1 MHQAMHLNGIR
12 WLAAAALVVTM
23 AAAASAQDAPNVL
36 AIGKSA
42 PKADVKMANV
52 DGKSLSIAEV
62 KGEKGTL
69 VIFTCNSCPWAQAWQ
84 SRIAELGNTYSK
96 QGIGVIEINANDP
109 GVKPEDDMAGMQER
123 AKMLGLAFPYVV
135 DATSDVARAFGATRT
150 PEAFLFDAK
159 GKLVY
164 HGAVDDNGREPEKV
178 AQRWLND
185 ALAATVAGKAV
196 TVKETK
202 SLGCS
207 IKFRQKSSA
216 S

>member
-1 MHQAMHLNGIR
+1 MKGSSIR
-12 WLAAAALVVTM
+12 LWVVAALALTSV
-23 AAAASAQDAPNVL
+23 AATRADETTPAL

-52 DGKSLSIAEV
+52 DGKSVSIAEA
-62 KGEKGTL
+62 KGAKGTL
-69 VIFTCNSCPWAQAWQ
+69 VVFTCNSCPYAQAWQ
-84 SRIAELGNTYSK
+84 ARIAELGNTYAK
-96 QGIGVIEINANDP
+96 QGIGVLAINANDP
-109 GVKPEDDMAGMQER
+109 GVNPADDMAGMKDR
-123 AKMLGLAFPYVV
+123 AKLLSLEFPYVM
-135 DATSDVARAFGATRT
+135 DAASDVARAFGATRT

-164 HGAVDDNGREPEKV
+164 HGAIDDNSREPEKV
-178 AQRWLND
+178 AARWLND

-196 TVKETK
+196 AVSETK
-202 SLGCS
+202 SIGCS

>member
-1 MHQAMHLNGIR
+1 MHPSGIR
-12 WLAAAALVVTM
+12 WFAAAALIMTTVAT
-23 AAAASAQDAPNVL
+23 ASAEEAPGAL

-42 PKADVKMANV
+42 PKADVKMTSV
-52 DGKSLSIAEV
+52 DGKSISIAEV
-62 KGEKGTL
+62 KGPKGAL

-84 SRIAELGNTYSK
+84 SRIADLGNTYSK
-96 QGIGVIEINANDP
+96 QGIGVIAINANDP
-109 GVKPEDDMAGMQER
+109 AVKPEDDMSAMQAR

-135 DATSDVARAFGATRT
+135 DATSEVARAFGATHT

-178 AQRWLND
+178 TARWLND
-185 ALAATVAGKAV
+185 ALVATVAGKAV
-196 TVKETK
+196 AVAETK
-202 SLGCS
+202 SMGCS
-207 IKFRQKSSA
+207 IKFRQKSNA